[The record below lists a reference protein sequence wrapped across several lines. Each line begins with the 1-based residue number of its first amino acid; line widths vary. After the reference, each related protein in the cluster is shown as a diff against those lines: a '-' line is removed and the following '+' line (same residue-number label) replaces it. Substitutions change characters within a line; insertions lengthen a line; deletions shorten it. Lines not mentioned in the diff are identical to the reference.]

1 MQPLSVLFLLPTS
14 YLWLRNILL
23 PAYIAVLLAT
33 TLYKTIYNPI
43 IFKTIVNKNNHLEWL
58 WNELNGVEI
67 INIVFYW
74 FCMSTLILSFPY
86 GYLVALLAMIY
97 SIYTFNK
104 TWGSNWCYYVNAIL
118 LYYLINILIVMP
130 MYK

>member
-1 MQPLSVLFLLPTS
+1 MRRLYYVHLFE
-14 YLWLRNILL
+14 ILQFL
-23 PAYIAVLLAT
+23 
-33 TLYKTIYNPI
+33 
-43 IFKTIVNKNNHLEWL
+43 IVNNCQQLL
-58 WNELNGVEI
+58 CL

-118 LYYLINILIVMP
+118 LYYFINILIVMP